1 MTRSPLVSIIMPVHN
16 TERYLEQCL
25 DSVLNQSLKDIEVIC
40 IDDSS
45 SDSSRS
51 ILDAIAAK
59 DSRVTILTQDHKGA
73 GAARNLGMQH
83 AKGTYYSIL
92 DSDDFFELD
101 MLAEAV
107 TKARNTDADIT
118 VYGAWLYD
126 EARNSNRQAH
136 WILQTDLLPQAEVFS
151 AEDIAPYLFN
161 AFGNYT
167 WNKLFKADFIKKNS
181 ITFQEI
187 SRTNDLLFTC
197 SALAKASKIS
207 VIDRC
212 FAHYRIT
219 NTTSLQTTN
228 DRDPVSFIH
237 AFQALYEFLET
248 NSLIQEFETSYL
260 NHFIDGICSNA
271 DSMRTI
277 SGLETILSEVKDS
290 IEPSYQICSKKRDQ
304 IRSQAQLNQFE
315 SLAYDDTDTYLFK
328 RFKMAQT
335 QLEDSYWYTDWCE
348 WQKWMAEVEL
358 NEKSEELDAIK
369 ERKAVKIANKL
380 NSLLNR

>member
-1 MTRSPLVSIIMPVHN
+1 MTRSPLVSTIMPVHN

-25 DSVLNQSLKDIEVIC
+25 DSVLNQSLKDIEIIC

-83 AKGTYYSIL
+83 AKGAYYSIL
-92 DSDDFFELD
+92 DSDDFFELN

-107 TKARNTDADIT
+107 TKAQKTDADIV

-126 EARNSNRQAH
+126 EVRESNRQAH

-151 AEDIAPYLFN
+151 AEELAPYLFN
-161 AFGNYT
+161 VFGNYT
-167 WNKLFKADFIKKNS
+167 WNKLFKADFIKKNN

-197 SALAKASKIS
+197 SALAKASRIS
-207 VIDRC
+207 TIDRC
-212 FAHYRIT
+212 LAHYRVT
-219 NTTSLQTTN
+219 NSTSLQTTN
-228 DRDPVSFIH
+228 DRDPISFVH
-237 AFQALYEFLET
+237 AFQAFYEFLET
-248 NSLIQEFETSYL
+248 NSLIQKFEASYL
-260 NHFIDGICSNA
+260 NHFVDGICSNA
-271 DSMRTI
+271 DSMKTI
-277 SGLETILSEVKDS
+277 SGLEAISKQVKDS
-290 IEPSYQICSKKRDQ
+290 IEPSYQICGKKRNLV
-304 IRSQAQLNQFE
+304 RNKVQLNQIE
-315 SLAYDDTDTYLFK
+315 SLVCDDTVTYLFK
-328 RFKMAQT
+328 RLKTAQM

-358 NEKSEELDAIK
+358 NEKSEELNAIK

>member
-83 AKGTYYSIL
+83 AKGAYYSIL
-92 DSDDFFELD
+92 DSDDFFELN

-107 TKARNTDADIT
+107 TKAQKTDADIV

-126 EARNSNRQAH
+126 EVRDSNRQAH

-151 AEDIAPYLFN
+151 AEELAPYLFN
-161 AFGNYT
+161 VFGNYT
-167 WNKLFKADFIKKNS
+167 WNKLFKADFIKKNN

-197 SALAKASKIS
+197 SALAKASRIS
-207 VIDRC
+207 TIDRC
-212 FAHYRIT
+212 LAHYRVT
-219 NTTSLQTTN
+219 NSTSLQTTN
-228 DRDPVSFIH
+228 DRDPISFVH

-248 NSLIQEFETSYL
+248 NSLIQKFEASYL
-260 NHFIDGICSNA
+260 NHFVDGICSNA
-271 DSMRTI
+271 DSMKTI
-277 SGLETILSEVKDS
+277 SGLEAISKQVKDS
-290 IEPSYQICSKKRDQ
+290 IEPSYQICGKKRNLV
-304 IRSQAQLNQFE
+304 RNKVKLNQIE
-315 SLAYDDTDTYLFK
+315 SLVCDDIVTYLFK
-328 RFKMAQT
+328 RFKTAQM

-358 NEKSEELDAIK
+358 NEKSKELDAIK
-369 ERKAVKIANKL
+369 KRKAVKIANKL

>member
-45 SDSSRS
+45 SDSSKN
-51 ILDAIAAK
+51 ILDVTAAK
-59 DSRVTILTQDHKGA
+59 DSRVTVLTQDHKGA
-73 GAARNLGMQH
+73 GAARNLGMQY
-83 AKGTYYSIL
+83 AKGLYYSFL

-107 TKARNTDADIT
+107 AKAQKTDADII

-126 EARNSNRQAH
+126 EARDSNRQAH
-136 WILQTDLLPQAEVFS
+136 WILQTELLPQAEIFS
-151 AEDIAPYLFN
+151 AEEIAPYLFN
-161 AFGNYT
+161 VFGNYT
-167 WNKLFKADFIKKNS
+167 WNKLFKADFIKNNS
-181 ITFQEI
+181 VTFQEI

-219 NTTSLQTTN
+219 NATSLQTTN

-248 NSLIQEFETSYL
+248 NSLIQKFEASYL
-260 NHFIDGICSNA
+260 NHFVDGICSNA
-271 DSMRTI
+271 DSMKTI
-277 SGLETILSEVKDS
+277 SGLEAISNQVKDS
-290 IEPSYQICSKKRDQ
+290 IEPSYQICANKRDL
-304 IRSQAQLNQFE
+304 IRNQAQFYQFE
-315 SLAYDDTDTYLFK
+315 SLVRDDTITYLFK
-328 RFKMAQT
+328 RFKTAQV

-358 NEKSEELDAIK
+358 NEKREELNAIK
-369 ERKAVKIANKL
+369 ERKAVKIADKL